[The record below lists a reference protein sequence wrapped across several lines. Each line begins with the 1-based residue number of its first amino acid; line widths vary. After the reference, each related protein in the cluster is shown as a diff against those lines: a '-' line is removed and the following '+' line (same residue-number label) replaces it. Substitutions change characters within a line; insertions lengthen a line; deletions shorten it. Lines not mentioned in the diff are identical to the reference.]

1 MLMEIQER
9 FFVTI
14 TVSISGSSAM
24 ELSLMYSASG
34 KQEDAAL
41 INRIEVSLLP
51 RTETVLVI
59 KKSVLKRWFTLGM
72 IILKKLLMKH
82 WPVLKS
88 LFQMKTSASGRKKNL
103 SRARRVQVVYK
114 ILIIMIIC
122 VV

>member
-41 INRIEVSLLP
+41 INRIEFKFMFDYACKSIYAMEE
-51 RTETVLVI
+51 RYYKGTV
-59 KKSVLKRWFTLGM
+59 
-72 IILKKLLMKH
+72 
-82 WPVLKS
+82 
-88 LFQMKTSASGRKKNL
+88 
-103 SRARRVQVVYK
+103 
-114 ILIIMIIC
+114 
-122 VV
+122 

>member
-88 LFQMKTSASGRKKNL
+88 LFQMKTSVSGRKKNL
-103 SRARRVQVVYK
+103 SRAGRVQVVYK

>member
-88 LFQMKTSASGRKKNL
+88 LFQMKTSVSGRKKNL
-103 SRARRVQVVYK
+103 SRARRVQ
-114 ILIIMIIC
+114 
-122 VV
+122 